1 MALDSTF
8 NWIFICVVT
17 FLVLVRIIL
26 EQTSRLQEKRVF
38 QFWQRVGLPMG
49 TEQIHDSL
57 RSRLHRSSMAAL
69 VGGIAGALVATSLL
83 VFQEASVVSFT
94 FSWLVALPA
103 IFIGLTLSD
112 VVQTLRDTLFGSP
125 SNLPRMAR
133 AHAVTL
139 GDYISPWRLRTAPL
153 LLLIALFLAAGGLV
167 LGQSGVINMG
177 SFLKGMSLPFLLVAI
192 IVCGICAVAAKKV
205 LEKSQPVADALEL
218 AWDDA
223 VRADTIRKLAQLAVL
238 TAWLASSAIVIAIL
252 EGLQDGREPML
263 LVAMGQPL
271 AMVGYSVV
279 VMMFSYGNSYSY
291 FRHRL
296 WPDFTPYGLASKQG
310 A

>member
-8 NWIFICVVT
+8 NWIFICVVV
-17 FLVLVRIIL
+17 FSVLVRIIL
-26 EQTSRLQEKRVF
+26 EQTSRLQKKRVF
-38 QFWQRVGLPMG
+38 QFWQRVGLPMA

-57 RSRLHRSSMAAL
+57 RSRLHRSSLAAL
-69 VGGIAGALVATSLL
+69 VGGIAGALVAASQIA
-83 VFQEASVVSFT
+83 FQEASVVTFT
-94 FSWLVALPA
+94 FSWLVVLPA
-103 IFIGLTLSD
+103 IFIGLTLFD

-125 SNLPRMAR
+125 SDGPRMAR
-133 AHAVTL
+133 AHAVSL
-139 GDYISPWRLRTAPL
+139 GDYISPWRLRTAPFL
-153 LLLIALFLAAGGLV
+153 LVLALFLAATGLV
-167 LGQSGVINMG
+167 LGQSRIISMG

-192 IVCGICAVAAKKV
+192 IVCGICVVAARKV
-205 LEKSQPVADALEL
+205 LEKSQPVTDALEL

-263 LVAMGQPL
+263 FIAQGQLV

-279 VMMFSYGNSYSY
+279 LMMFSYGNSYSY

-296 WPDFTPYGLASKQG
+296 WPEFTPYGLASKQG